1 VSERRA
7 VVTGASS
14 GIGEHTA
21 RRLAREGWALLL
33 VARRE
38 DRLQALAE
46 ELGGNVRWLAADL
59 TDEDAPARV
68 RAKVDELWGG
78 LDLLVNNAGSSWH
91 TTFADG
97 GYESVRKTMDLNF
110 YAVVRLSEALLPVLR
125 ASAPS
130 SIVNVSSI
138 AGRIARAKSG
148 AYSASKFALAGWTD
162 ALRIEEKRNGVHVGL
177 VLPGFVSTEGFP
189 QTQLTRSAKTRW
201 LVSTPDKVADAI
213 VRAGPGGRA
222 EVSVPRPWAAVPR
235 LRYGAPGL
243 ARRIMG

>member
-1 VSERRA
+1 VSERSA

-21 RRLAREGWALLL
+21 RRLARDGWRLLL

-38 DRLQALAE
+38 ERLQALAA
-46 ELGGNVRWLAADL
+46 ELGESAAWIAVDL
-59 TDEDAPARV
+59 TDPDAPSRV
-68 RAKVDELWGG
+68 RAKVDELWGR
-78 LDLLVNNAGSSWH
+78 LDLLVNNAGGSWH
-91 TTFADG
+91 ATFAEG
-97 GYESVRKTMDLNF
+97 GYESVRKTMELNF
-110 YAVVRLSEALLPVLR
+110 DAVVRLTEALLPVLR
-125 ASAPS
+125 ESAPS

-138 AGRIARAKSG
+138 AGRVARAKSG

-177 VLPGFVSTEGFP
+177 VLPGFISTEGFP
-189 QTQLTRSAKTRW
+189 QTQLTRSLKTRW
-201 LVSTPDKVADAI
+201 LVSTPDKAADAI

-222 EVSVPRPWAAVPR
+222 EVSVPRPWAALPR

-243 ARRIMG
+243 VRRIMG